1 MRKLH
6 YKEGKTLQCMI
17 LPAFREFNKKP
28 SLHSTRLIFAPK
40 TLLTNKLSY
49 ANRMI
54 VSALTFCTTSR
65 VYSFSFL
72 ENKQGSKLNQQK
84 SSQMRRHVVHVVILL
99 VPQINQESGY
109 KYSWLLRTNKITRKI
124 KPGVRN

>member
-28 SLHSTRLIFAPK
+28 SLHSTRLIFATK
-40 TLLTNKLSY
+40 TLLTYKLSY

-54 VSALTFCTTSR
+54 VSALTFCATSR
-65 VYSFSFL
+65 AYSFIFL
-72 ENKQGSKLNQQK
+72 EKKARQQVESTK
-84 SSQMRRHVVHVVILL
+84 IVPNAMPCCACRNLISSTSY
-99 VPQINQESGY
+99 QESGY
-109 KYSWLLRTNKITRKI
+109 KYSWLLRTNKITKKI
-124 KPGVRN
+124 KPGVRS

>member
-28 SLHSTRLIFAPK
+28 SLHSTRLIFATK
-40 TLLTNKLSY
+40 TLLTYKLSY

-65 VYSFSFL
+65 ALYSFIFL
-72 ENKQGSKLNQQK
+72 EKKQGSKLNQQK

-99 VPQINQESGY
+99 VPQV
-109 KYSWLLRTNKITRKI
+109 TRKVVTSI
-124 KPGVRN
+124 PGC